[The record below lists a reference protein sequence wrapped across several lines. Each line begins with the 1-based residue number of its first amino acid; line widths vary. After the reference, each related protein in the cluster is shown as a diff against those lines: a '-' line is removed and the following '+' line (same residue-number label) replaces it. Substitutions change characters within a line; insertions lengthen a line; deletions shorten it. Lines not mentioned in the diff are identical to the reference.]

1 MNNSN
6 YTNHLGRP
14 PFQVRYSYSGQ
25 FRGRDRAE
33 DHETFNSIQKT
44 SRLQLRTS
52 EPGHHEYHL
61 TDFGDAAYPLPH
73 RVQSSPRYSGTV
85 LQQEVLS
92 RPSAYFKSSKSSPYC
107 LNQKLEPR
115 SGHSDDPV
123 VVLTGKAPFK
133 LTLNIKNVAT
143 SESRLA
149 VVDVTTP
156 EWKVDIPTY
165 KLQTVG
171 PHLITIES
179 FEDSSPCSPSA
190 VDYERRTFRIDVA
203 ETAAIVPFD
212 RRADWCVGDLLQFQ
226 LEGNAPWKIEFVSL
240 SIANSFRSLIA
251 LHLPL

>member
-1 MNNSN
+1 M
-6 YTNHLGRP
+6 
-14 PFQVRYSYSGQ
+14 
-25 FRGRDRAE
+25 
-33 DHETFNSIQKT
+33 
-44 SRLQLRTS
+44 
-52 EPGHHEYHL
+52 
-61 TDFGDAAYPLPH
+61 
-73 RVQSSPRYSGTV
+73 
-85 LQQEVLS
+85 LS

-115 SGHSDDPV
+115 SGHHDDPV
-123 VVLTGKAPFK
+123 IILTGKAPFK

-143 SESRLA
+143 SESRIA

-190 VDYERRTFRIDVA
+190 VDYERRTFRVDVA

-212 RRADWCVGDLLQFQ
+212 RREDWCVGDILQFQ
-226 LEGNAPWKIEFVSL
+226 LEGNAPWKIEFVSCVNCQCVHIPDSFSSSPTAIDSMGSQSLQTPRSRNSVGWQSNRAYSKSQGLHTSRLHVRARSRML
-240 SIANSFRSLIA
+240 S
-251 LHLPL
+251 